1 MLAYMA
7 MIYPDTKKEEQL
19 WKKGFKYVVG
29 IDEAGRGPLAGP
41 VVVAGV
47 VIGSSED
54 LVEGV
59 KDSKKMSKKRREEV
73 FESIKKKCKAYA
85 IGIIDAKE
93 IDRIGIKYAVRKG
106 MKKVVNDIQE
116 KLGEKVDYI
125 ISDGAVF
132 PIDGYEME
140 IIDKGDN
147 FHYSIA
153 AASVLAKVTRD
164 RMMEEYSKVYPVY
177 GFERNSGY
185 GTKEHLE
192 SMSEYGICDIHRK
205 SFKPCNMY

>member
-106 MKKVVNDIQE
+106 MKKVLRDIE
-116 KLGEKVDYI
+116 DKLKEKVDYI
-125 ISDGAVF
+125 ISDGAVY
-132 PIDGYEME
+132 PISEYEME
-140 IIDKGDN
+140 ILDKGDN
-147 FHYSIA
+147 YHYSIA